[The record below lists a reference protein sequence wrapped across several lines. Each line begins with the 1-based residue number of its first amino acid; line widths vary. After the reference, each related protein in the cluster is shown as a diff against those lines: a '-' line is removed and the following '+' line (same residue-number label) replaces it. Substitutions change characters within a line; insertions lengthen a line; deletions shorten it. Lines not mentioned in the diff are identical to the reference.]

1 MREVIIGFRGLG
13 FKGLEL
19 RGLGPRFL
27 GFRVA
32 GFRVRLRF
40 RLSQFVAWEDVT
52 RMILQTGSLFRWSG
66 GRAYK
71 GAVLF

>member
-32 GFRVRLRF
+32 GFRVSLRF
-40 RLSQFVAWEDVT
+40 RLSQFVAWEDYTDSSPNRVP
-52 RMILQTGSLFRWSG
+52 IFRSCLY
-66 GRAYK
+66 YK